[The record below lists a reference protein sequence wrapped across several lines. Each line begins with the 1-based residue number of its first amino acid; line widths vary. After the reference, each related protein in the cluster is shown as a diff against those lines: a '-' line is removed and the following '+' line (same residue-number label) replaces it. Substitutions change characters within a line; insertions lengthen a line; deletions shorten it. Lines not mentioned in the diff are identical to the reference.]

1 LTLKTKIVVPLQQMK
16 FKFFITI
23 SFAFSLATFSQP
35 KGEFDRKKEITYDGK
50 RYSVFNNYITVG
62 GGSCYNNFIQN
73 TNLNIGADFNYH
85 IQKIYFQSGLFLAG
99 PYFGNYN
106 HLQIHTAVGKR
117 FELKKFNLA
126 GYLGGSYAFINRPF
140 VDTALNVTRSQTLN
154 PLGLHAAVQFT
165 YKYKYDLGIGIC
177 LFSDI
182 NKYQSVYGLRL
193 ELYFSGAFLG
203 DKRRKDEDNSAL
215 PYQD

>member
-1 LTLKTKIVVPLQQMK
+1 MK
-16 FKFFITI
+16 SLLFFII
-23 SFAFSLATFSQP
+23 FICSAVNLFSQP
-35 KGEFDRKKEITYDGK
+35 KGDYDKKKEITYDGK
-50 RYSVFNNYITVG
+50 RYRVFNNYITAG
-62 GGSCYNNFIQN
+62 GGSCYNNYIQN

-85 IQKIYFQSGLFLAG
+85 IQKIYFQTGLFLAG

-106 HLQIHTAVGKR
+106 HLQLHTAVGKR
-117 FELKKFNLA
+117 FELKKFNMA
-126 GYLGGSYAFINRPF
+126 GYLGGSYAFINRPI
-140 VDTALNVTRSQTLN
+140 VDTVLNETRSRTLN
-154 PLGLHAAVQFT
+154 PIGLHAAVQFT

>member
-1 LTLKTKIVVPLQQMK
+1 MKKLKYFLIFL
-16 FKFFITI
+16 
-23 SFAFSLATFSQP
+23 SFSSVLFAQP
-35 KGEFDRKKEITYDGK
+35 KGDFDKKKEITYDGK
-50 RYSVFNNYITVG
+50 RYRVFNNYITAG

-85 IQKIYFQSGLFLAG
+85 IQKIYFQTGGFLAG
-99 PYFGNYN
+99 SYFGNYN
-106 HLQIHTAVGKR
+106 HLQIHTAFGKR
-117 FELKKFNLA
+117 FEMKKFNMA
-126 GYLGGSYAFINRPF
+126 GYLGGSYAFINRPII
-140 VDTALNVTRSQTLN
+140 DTVLKETRARTLN
-154 PLGLHAAVQFT
+154 PFGIHAAVQFT

-203 DKRRKDEDNSAL
+203 YKRLKDDDDSAL